1 MRAFAQQPS
10 SFISYELS
18 TLSARSLCWVLLWGT
33 VEPFRK
39 RVRS

>member
-18 TLSARSLCWVLLWGT
+18 TLSARSLCWVLGT
-33 VEPFRK
+33 DTAAALGD
-39 RVRS
+39 SGAL